1 MYMDKNNVKVRLVW
15 HLLRPVIVAI
25 GRKELDKAVRCT
37 AKQ

>member
-15 HLLRPVIVAI
+15 HLLRPVAI
-25 GRKELDKAVRCT
+25 GGKELDKDVRCT